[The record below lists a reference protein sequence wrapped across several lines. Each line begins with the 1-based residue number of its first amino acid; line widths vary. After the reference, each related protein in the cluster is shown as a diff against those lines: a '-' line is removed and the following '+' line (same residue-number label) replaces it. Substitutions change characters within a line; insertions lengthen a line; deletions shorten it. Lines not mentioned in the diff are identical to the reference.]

1 MPISAKSEPRVVAIM
16 AQDEQL
22 PMVRDVLAALG
33 LAGSVSAA
41 VQGETEP
48 SYSQPLSSATRTAS
62 ARVCASS
69 LPIADDR

>member
-1 MPISAKSEPRVVAIM
+1 MRFHRDNETQVLAVM
-16 AQDEQL
+16 ADDEQL

-33 LAGSVSAA
+33 L
-41 VQGETEP
+41 T
-48 SYSQPLSSATRTAS
+48 YSQPLSSATRTAS

>member
-1 MPISAKSEPRVVAIM
+1 MDVHEHSEPRVVAVM

-33 LAGSVSAA
+33 L
-41 VQGETEP
+41 T
-48 SYSQPLSSATRTAS
+48 YSQPLSSATRTAS

>member
-1 MPISAKSEPRVVAIM
+1 MDVHEHNEPRVVAVM

-33 LAGSVSAA
+33 L
-41 VQGETEP
+41 T
-48 SYSQPLSSATRTAS
+48 YSQPLSSATRTAS

>member
-1 MPISAKSEPRVVAIM
+1 MDVHEHSEPRVVAVM

-33 LAGSVSAA
+33 LSGSV
-41 VQGETEP
+41 

>member
-1 MPISAKSEPRVVAIM
+1 MDVHEHNEPRVVAVM

-33 LAGSVSAA
+33 LG
-41 VQGETEP
+41 
-48 SYSQPLSSATRTAS
+48 YSQPLSSATRTAS

>member
-1 MPISAKSEPRVVAIM
+1 MDVHEHSEPRVVAVM

-33 LAGSVSAA
+33 LA
-41 VQGETEP
+41 
-48 SYSQPLSSATRTAS
+48 YSQPLSSASRTAS

>member
-1 MPISAKSEPRVVAIM
+1 METDDDTRPRVLAVM
-16 AQDEQL
+16 ADDQQL

-33 LAGSVSAA
+33 LSG
-41 VQGETEP
+41 

-62 ARVCASS
+62 ARVWASS

>member
-1 MPISAKSEPRVVAIM
+1 MRIETDSNPQVLAVM
-16 AQDEQL
+16 ADEEQL

-33 LAGSVSAA
+33 LA
-41 VQGETEP
+41 
-48 SYSQPLSSATRTAS
+48 YSQPLSSATRTAS

>member
-1 MPISAKSEPRVVAIM
+1 MDVPENSEPRVVAVM

-33 LAGSVSAA
+33 LSGS
-41 VQGETEP
+41 
-48 SYSQPLSSATRTAS
+48 SYSQPLSSASRTAS